1 MGVETRG
8 GGGGGVE
15 SRFQSSGHVLQ
26 DLESEK
32 REAFVNL
39 CIPYLQINQ
48 PHSTAVEIV

>member
-8 GGGGGVE
+8 VE
-15 SRFQSSGHVLQ
+15 SRVQSSGHVPQ

-39 CIPYLQINQ
+39 FIPYLQMNQ
-48 PHSTAVEIV
+48 SHSTAVESV